1 VTLGFGLHAGNAIQ
15 GAIGSPLK
23 VDVAF
28 VSKSVEYSE
37 VLESSTKDYGVRV
50 LMSAKFRYTWDVD
63 LAALV
68 SHTSQSFAHSA
79 PSNSQTDYDFDI
91 AIWQQDPALVMVRR
105 KYVSE
110 FFLEWKSTFSKYLA
124 ARGEGGGA
132 EATRDAV
139 DALTAYDLKWNDAL
153 SQKLL
158 GKVVE

>member
-1 VTLGFGLHAGNAIQ
+1 
-15 GAIGSPLK
+15 
-23 VDVAF
+23 
-28 VSKSVEYSE
+28 
-37 VLESSTKDYGVRV
+37 
-50 LMSAKFRYTWDVD
+50 MD

-79 PSNSQTDYDFDI
+79 LSNSQTDYDFDI